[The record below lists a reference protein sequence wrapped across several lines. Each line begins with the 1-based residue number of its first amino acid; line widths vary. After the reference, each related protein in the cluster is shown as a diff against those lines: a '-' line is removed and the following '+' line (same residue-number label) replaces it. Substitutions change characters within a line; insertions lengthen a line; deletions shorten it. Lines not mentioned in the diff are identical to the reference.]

1 MQRRRP
7 ASLRGHVDRVPPRGD
22 SGGSHGRTE
31 SNGGEPVSFLQKARD
46 AANQAAEQ
54 ARNAAEQAR
63 ARASDPNNAERAR
76 QAMQA
81 AGVQARAAGTAAK
94 RGLTNLVNPEMLADL
109 IIKSTAIQEKTNQA
123 LRAKGSAY
131 RVAEV
136 TITATLPPQI
146 GFAISRLGEVEEVP
160 TGHEL
165 DSSDLLE
172 QVVAEEAAADAM
184 DPSNGSNDPGEAVA
198 PATENEALQP

>member
-1 MQRRRP
+1 M
-7 ASLRGHVDRVPPRGD
+7 
-22 SGGSHGRTE
+22 
-31 SNGGEPVSFLQKARD
+31 SFLQKARD
-46 AANQAAEQ
+46 AANQAAD
-54 ARNAAEQAR
+54 QAR
-63 ARASDPNNAERAR
+63 AAADQARQRASDPNNAERAR

-109 IIKSTAIQEKTNQA
+109 IIKSTAIQEKTNKA

-146 GFAISRLGEVEEVP
+146 GFSIGRLGEIEEVL

-165 DSSDLLE
+165 DSTILVD
-172 QVVAEEAAADAM
+172 QVVAEEAAADAA
-184 DPSNGSNDPGEAVA
+184 DAANGSHDPD
-198 PATENEALQP
+198 EALQQGIEDEVIVP